1 MSELPSGSRRAALP
15 PVAPSMDDLPALIS
29 GWVPGAGDPSFSSAN
44 GKEGEK
50 QMRLHRCS
58 QLFAELESQVHS
70 IIQKKRARHEENR
83 QESLRIALANPLKKP
98 MVQKTVQVET
108 EEVVAEIAPTSA
120 KGNIRMLPL
129 PLSEAVVLQAYK
141 ELQDSAAFAVKTCVD
156 CWRRQALTDA
166 DLLSTVRGL
175 ASSSPALQEA
185 FKAEKELKSE
195 VASAE
200 DFAALAELSRQGSTK
215 ALNPFLVV

>member
-1 MSELPSGSRRAALP
+1 MQ
-15 PVAPSMDDLPALIS
+15 D
-29 GWVPGAGDPSFSSAN
+29 
-44 GKEGEK
+44 
-50 QMRLHRCS
+50 
-58 QLFAELESQVHS
+58 QVHT

-98 MVQKTVQVET
+98 MMEAPVQVEAKQVF
-108 EEVVAEIAPTSA
+108 EVAPTSTKA
-120 KGNIRMLPL
+120 NIRMLPL

-141 ELQDSAAFAVKTCVD
+141 ELQDGAAFAVKSCVD

-175 ASSSPALQEA
+175 ASSSPALQNA
-185 FKAEKELKSE
+185 FKAEAKLQSE

-200 DFAALAELSRQGSTK
+200 DFAALAELSRQGSVK